1 MVEGSNKSGFAI
13 SRRELLRDAAAAGAA
28 ATVLGPV
35 VSRATARAAAGKRVA
50 VLGGGMAGMTV
61 AHELAERGFAVTVYE
76 RRAFGGKARSI
87 DTPGAVAGGRLPLP
101 GEHGFRFFPGFYHHI
116 PDTMRR
122 IPYTGNANGV
132 YDNFVGVPLAVA
144 SLVGNDDLTVPFAL
158 KHRSSWQALTPEL
171 LAKDLASVSNILQD
185 MPFTDLLYFA
195 NRLFVFLT
203 SCDERRTKAWENTTW
218 TTFAKPGGKSP
229 AYRKLLVNGL
239 TRVLVAARPDK
250 ASTRTIATMG
260 EAFIYSLFGFGN
272 DGMPDRVLNAPTN
285 EAWINPW
292 VTELQRLGVDLKLGW
307 EVQSLNVTAGKI
319 SGVGVQDPKGVRG
332 TIDADYYV
340 CALPP
345 ERAVKLWNPDVRRL
359 DPQFGRMDSLVV
371 DWMSGI
377 QFFLKR
383 DAPLGKAHMAYM
395 DSPWAIT
402 SINQAQFWNRD
413 IPATYGDGSVR
424 DILSVDISDWDTPGV
439 LFGKTARQCS
449 PQEVAQESWEQ
460 IKRHVNDRAK
470 VRLRDEDLHSWFLDN
485 GLKWDGAAG
494 TYTNE
499 DPLLINT
506 AGSLANRPE
515 VRTNVPNLYLAGD
528 YVKTNVDLAT
538 MEGANE
544 AGRKAVN
551 ALLHD
556 SGSSAAPAQTY
567 KLHRP
572 REFDQAKKLDQ
583 ARWKLGLRNV
593 FDFG

>member
-35 VSRATARAAAGKRVA
+35 MSRATARAAAGKRVA

-292 VTELQRLGVDLKLGW
+292 VTETPAARRRPQARLGGAVAQRDGRQDLRGRG
-307 EVQSLNVTAGKI
+307 AG
-319 SGVGVQDPKGVRG
+319 
-332 TIDADYYV
+332 
-340 CALPP
+340 P
-345 ERAVKLWNPDVRRL
+345 EGRAGHDRRRL
-359 DPQFGRMDSLVV
+359 LR
-371 DWMSGI
+371 
-377 QFFLKR
+377 
-383 DAPLGKAHMAYM
+383 
-395 DSPWAIT
+395 
-402 SINQAQFWNRD
+402 
-413 IPATYGDGSVR
+413 VR
-424 DILSVDISDWDTPGV
+424 
-439 LFGKTARQCS
+439 
-449 PQEVAQESWEQ
+449 
-460 IKRHVNDRAK
+460 
-470 VRLRDEDLHSWFLDN
+470 
-485 GLKWDGAAG
+485 AA
-494 TYTNE
+494 
-499 DPLLINT
+499 
-506 AGSLANRPE
+506 A
-515 VRTNVPNLYLAGD
+515 
-528 YVKTNVDLAT
+528 
-538 MEGANE
+538 
-544 AGRKAVN
+544 
-551 ALLHD
+551 
-556 SGSSAAPAQTY
+556 
-567 KLHRP
+567 
-572 REFDQAKKLDQ
+572 
-583 ARWKLGLRNV
+583 
-593 FDFG
+593 